1 MEFEWGLTDRWGL
14 DIWKIRKS
22 MEREK
27 AFYTKSSERISFISE
42 TINKFSQF
50 IKMDDWLNVKKQ
62 IQRKMVLLYIY
73 SFLTFFQWG
82 FESKIFFT
90 FMKKSL

>member
-1 MEFEWGLTDRWGL
+1 MGLDRWVGSGHMEN
-14 DIWKIRKS
+14 KS

-62 IQRKMVLLYIY
+62 IQRKMVLLYTFIHFLP
-73 SFLTFFQWG
+73 SFNGVLRAKF
-82 FESKIFFT
+82 
-90 FMKKSL
+90 SLLS